1 MTNPSIRR
9 VCVIGQRLG
18 LLAREAFP
26 TAQLEVVTPDELY
39 LPPTGGRAAD
49 LVLIDGESAAPNV
62 LAAEIEELARRVPQP
77 AVVLAGTQLSAVL
90 VRAVLRLERS
100 DVLDGRASSEDLSR
114 IGFGLTASGAVAE
127 RTGSRCWSVLSAVGG
142 AGATTVAI
150 EVAALAASRGQ
161 KTCIVD
167 LNLAD
172 GAAAAYL
179 GAPSNMLLNEASG
192 SPERIDAALLQA
204 FAVQA
209 AGDIDLLACP
219 RDPQAFSRVS
229 AEAVCRVLEVA
240 CATYDFV
247 LVDLPR
253 LRQPWTLDVI
263 SGSDE
268 LLIVSEL
275 TVPALLAARALA
287 SEIRMDLPDT
297 TPRLVLNRLASR
309 MLGPAPSLAEA
320 EKALQRKADGGIT
333 SDWEAAAASVNLGGP
348 IRQHRPRSKIVRD
361 VTKLVDS
368 LIEEAAAAAD
378 PKAA

>member
-9 VCVIGQRLG
+9 VCVIGERLA

-49 LVLIDGESAAPNV
+49 LVLIDGEAAAPNV

-77 AVVLAGTQLSAVL
+77 AVVLAGSQLTAVL

-114 IGFGLTASGAVAE
+114 IGFGLTASEVAAE
-127 RTGSRCWSVLSAVGG
+127 RTGSRCWSVLGAVGG
-142 AGATTVAI
+142 AGATTLAI

-192 SPERIDAALLQA
+192 APERIDPALLQA
-204 FAVQA
+204 FSAPGGRRHRPARLPARSRRPSRAPAPKPSA
-209 AGDIDLLACP
+209 ACWRWPAP
-219 RDPQAFSRVS
+219 PTTSS
-229 AEAVCRVLEVA
+229 WSTCRA
-240 CATYDFV
+240 CA
-247 LVDLPR
+247 
-253 LRQPWTLDVI
+253 
-263 SGSDE
+263 
-268 LLIVSEL
+268 
-275 TVPALLAARALA
+275 
-287 SEIRMDLPDT
+287 
-297 TPRLVLNRLASR
+297 SR
-309 MLGPAPSLAEA
+309 G
-320 EKALQRKADGGIT
+320 
-333 SDWEAAAASVNLGGP
+333 
-348 IRQHRPRSKIVRD
+348 RS
-361 VTKLVDS
+361 T
-368 LIEEAAAAAD
+368 
-378 PKAA
+378 